1 MAGAA
6 LRGFGRALLKKAKPS
21 YPKAKPRG
29 TPTKAGLVARRSALR
44 GETTADKYRKL
55 LDKTKAQPK
64 TVKKKTLISKFEAGV
79 GVGGTGVL
87 ATQGYL
93 KFLKAEATKEAKAK
107 ETKKD
112 KLKKA
117 TEEHKKKTKEKRKKY
132 GKHHG

>member
-1 MAGAA
+1 MAGAGIA
-6 LRGFGRALLKKAKPS
+6 VKGISKILRKGLRKSPVFGK
-21 YPKAKPRG
+21 YTRG
-29 TPTKAGLVARRSALR
+29 TPTKAALR
-44 GETTADKYRKL
+44 GKIKDADKYRKL

-64 TVKKKTLISKFEAGV
+64 TVKKKPLISKFEAGV